1 MHASRLRKIGWAM
14 VLIVCTALYLALHLR
29 VNAVK
34 SEVRLAERHI
44 VALQEQ
50 KMLLETEFETRS
62 NQQQLATWN
71 DVEFGYKAPG
81 ADQFL
86 AGERQL
92 AQFGAPPLK
101 GAPEPIMIASAPA
114 PDEQQQ
120 GSFAAL
126 VATRAV
132 AAEVPKGQ
140 APKPRAGDFL
150 SARIAQRTEKVA
162 IETVPERGE

>member
-1 MHASRLRKIGWAM
+1 MRKIGWAM
-14 VLIVCTALYLALHLR
+14 VLIVCTALYLTLHLR

-34 SEVRLAERHI
+34 SEVRLAERRI
-44 VALQEQ
+44 VALQDQ

-62 NQQQLATWN
+62 NQQQLAAWN
-71 DVEFGYKAPG
+71 EVEFGYKAPE

-86 AGERQL
+86 SGERQL
-92 AQFGAPPLK
+92 AQFGAPPVK
-101 GAPEPIMIASAPA
+101 GAPEPIMVASAPA
-114 PDEQQQ
+114 PEEQNN
-120 GSFAAL
+120 SAFSSL

-132 AAEVPKGQ
+132 AAEIPKGQ

-150 SARIAQRTEKVA
+150 SARIAQRPEKVA

>member
-1 MHASRLRKIGWAM
+1 MMHASRMKKIGWAM
-14 VLIVCTALYLALHLR
+14 VLLVCTALYLGLHLR

-34 SEVRLAERHI
+34 SEVRLAERKI

-62 NQQQLATWN
+62 NQEQLAAWN

-92 AQFGAPPLK
+92 AQFGAPQQK
-101 GAPEPIMIASAPA
+101 GAPEPIMVASAAA
-114 PDEQQQ
+114 PQEQA
-120 GSFAAL
+120 STFSSL

-132 AAEVPKGQ
+132 AAEIPKNGQ
-140 APKPRAGDFL
+140 TPKPRAGDFL
-150 SARIAQRTEKVA
+150 SARLARRPEKVA
-162 IETVPERGE
+162 IGTAE

>member
-1 MHASRLRKIGWAM
+1 MHASRMRKIGWAM
-14 VLIVCTALYLALHLR
+14 VLIACTALYLALHLR

-34 SEVRLAERHI
+34 SEVRLAERKI

-62 NQQQLATWN
+62 NQQQLAAWN

-86 AGERQL
+86 EGERQL
-92 AQFGAPPLK
+92 AQFGAPPQK
-101 GAPEPIMIASAPA
+101 GAPGPITVASAPA
-114 PDEQQQ
+114 PERQQ

-132 AAEVPKGQ
+132 AAEIPKGE
-140 APKPRAGDFL
+140 APRLRSGDFL
-150 SARIAQRTEKVA
+150 SARLARRTEKVA
-162 IETVPERGE
+162 IETLPERGE